1 MDKLLKEVPG
11 FAKMPFIYQKE
22 TLEKKLKI
30 SDLDINEDTLNKYI
44 FFRLAEMAGCEEVIT
59 TGSLSLHLFY
69 LIVFTQVEAEL
80 DHHPTTDR
88 QKRLDTIFD
97 TLKKDIAKDALSQ
110 KEITDAISKQCNDI
124 EMKHIQE
131 YVKKKKYI
139 ITAIKRNKTSL
150 IEVT

>member
-11 FAKMPFIYQKE
+11 FAKIPFIYQKE

-69 LIVFTQVEAEL
+69 LIVFT
-80 DHHPTTDR
+80 
-88 QKRLDTIFD
+88 
-97 TLKKDIAKDALSQ
+97 
-110 KEITDAISKQCNDI
+110 
-124 EMKHIQE
+124 
-131 YVKKKKYI
+131 
-139 ITAIKRNKTSL
+139 
-150 IEVT
+150 